1 MWRTLSW
8 LAVLLSFSAGC
19 GESDATPDGAAPPNP
34 MTCGTMTPMQIGR
47 CALDAGG
54 DCRGALGETFSLV
67 ALSAGDDM
75 RMVVGPQG
83 STMLVFLV
91 RASGID
97 PGVPDGDLDP
107 SQPLIE
113 VTLFDATAGTQLS
126 VYRQRNGF
134 TMDASGYTSH
144 QLWVVVDALASE
156 LNGRTITAIATLSD
170 RNGEKRCAIIDVV
183 PRS

>member
-1 MWRTLSW
+1 MRRTLSL
-8 LAVLLSFSAGC
+8 LAVALSLGVGC
-19 GESDATPDGAAPPNP
+19 AESDATPDSATPPSP
-34 MTCGTMTPMQIGR
+34 MTCGTMLPMQIGR
-47 CALDAGG
+47 CVLDAGG
-54 DCRGALGETFSLV
+54 DCRGEAGETFSLV
-67 ALSAGDDM
+67 ALTAGDDM

-91 RASGID
+91 RATGIE

-107 SQPLIE
+107 SQPLVE
-113 VTLFDATAGTQLS
+113 VTLFDATAQLS
-126 VYRQRNGF
+126 VYRQRTGF

-144 QLWVVVDALASE
+144 QLWVLVDALASE
-156 LNGRTITAIATLSD
+156 LNGRRVTAIATLSD